1 MIRWLLDKG
10 RDLDAFA
17 SGLSGRTWCAGQKR
31 SALALVMLV
40 ILEMGEEKG
49 WRSAGLDSI
58 CGSYVETQS
67 SSTENLGRVEG
78 NIYEAK
84 SMRGQHSHHIPTIG
98 KRASRV
104 DVIVFDLGGV
114 LLDWDPREVYRRMS
128 DDEEK
133 IQRFLKEVAVSSW
146 NQRMDAGESFA
157 QAVAD
162 RVRSFPEWKEWIEAW
177 QFEWPTM
184 LKGVKPDV
192 LEVFQQLRKLRQL
205 GQLKGI
211 YALSN
216 WSSETFPIATSR
228 FPFLAEF
235 DGKLISGHEKM
246 VKPQPEFYLRLCD
259 RYALRPEQCLF
270 IDDLSSNI
278 EVARDLG
285 FATHWFRDSENL
297 IQELN
302 GMGLPISRASSRRDQ
317 GVIKG

>member
-1 MIRWLLDKG
+1 M
-10 RDLDAFA
+10 
-17 SGLSGRTWCAGQKR
+17 
-31 SALALVMLV
+31 
-40 ILEMGEEKG
+40 
-49 WRSAGLDSI
+49 
-58 CGSYVETQS
+58 
-67 SSTENLGRVEG
+67 
-78 NIYEAK
+78 
-84 SMRGQHSHHIPTIG
+84 GQHANQVGPKDTRVSQ
-98 KRASRV
+98 V

-133 IQRFLKEVAVSSW
+133 IQKFLREVAVSSW

-177 QFEWPTM
+177 RFEWPTM
-184 LKGVKPDV
+184 LKGAKPDV
-192 LEVFQQLRKLRQL
+192 LQVFQQLRKLRQV
-205 GQLKGI
+205 GRLKGI

-235 DGKLISGHEKM
+235 DGKLISGHEKL

-278 EVARDLG
+278 EVARKLG
-285 FATHWFRDSENL
+285 FATHWFRESEGL
-297 IQELN
+297 IRDLN
-302 GMGLPISRASSRRDQ
+302 ALGLQVSLSSPSFSAR
-317 GVIKG
+317 